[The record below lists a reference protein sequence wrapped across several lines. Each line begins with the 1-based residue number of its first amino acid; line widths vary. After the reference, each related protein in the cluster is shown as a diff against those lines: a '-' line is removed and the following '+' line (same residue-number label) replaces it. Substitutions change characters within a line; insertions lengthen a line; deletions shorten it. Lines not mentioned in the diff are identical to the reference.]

1 MRQIESTCITGAL
14 AWQIFPLHV
23 TPQFPVKQKQTGDS
37 VNTAVNVDFSSP
49 YISHTI
55 SWRHRVKQHRAT
67 DESCHRRCHVV
78 PDNIMLLCFLYCAQ
92 VLWEN
97 WCLYNK
103 SCSYGNQ
110 DGYLFVEDRRICLV
124 HTAATVDSICRCDH
138 LPAVSLQRKD
148 EANANITRDSFRLM
162 TDSRRRG
169 ILWLFISKRRLTAAS
184 MGSLFIKLL
193 NCCIPLTE

>member
-1 MRQIESTCITGAL
+1 M
-14 AWQIFPLHV
+14 
-23 TPQFPVKQKQTGDS
+23 
-37 VNTAVNVDFSSP
+37 
-49 YISHTI
+49 
-55 SWRHRVKQHRAT
+55 KQHRAT

-124 HTAATVDSICRCDH
+124 HTAAMVDSICRCDH

-148 EANANITRDSFRLM
+148 EANANITHDSFRLV
-162 TDSRRRG
+162 TDSWRQG
-169 ILWLFISKRRLTAAS
+169 ILWLPHAVWLQLRWARFSLSSWTAVS
-184 MGSLFIKLL
+184 HWLSSSGVGRHHSSWWVWRP
-193 NCCIPLTE
+193 CRS